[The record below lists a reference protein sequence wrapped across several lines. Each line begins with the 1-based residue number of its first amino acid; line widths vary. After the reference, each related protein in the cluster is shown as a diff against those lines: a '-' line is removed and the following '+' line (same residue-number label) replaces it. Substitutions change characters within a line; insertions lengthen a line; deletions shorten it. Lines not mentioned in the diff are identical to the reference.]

1 MDYKTLTI
9 ETKDHVCLLTLDR
22 PPVNAVSM
30 ELRVEFES
38 ALNEIEN
45 NKDAW
50 VLVITGS
57 GDKAFSAGMD
67 LKDIANIKKGPN
79 GSDLWAEVDRFPRPV
94 IAAINGFAFGG
105 GCELA
110 MACHFRFMTDS
121 PAAKIGLTELNLG
134 IIPGWGGT
142 QRMTRLVGRSKAM
155 DLIFFS
161 RRLTA
166 IEAKEIGL
174 IDRVCKS
181 SELMKEVMDFATEL
195 SKRPPIAVSCV
206 LKSIAA
212 GIDNGIDEGLK
223 VEKEGSA
230 IVAQSEDAKEGV
242 TAFLQKRDP
251 EFKGL

>member
-1 MDYKTLTI
+1 MDYKTITI
-9 ETKDHVCLLTLDR
+9 ETKDHVCLLTINRL
-22 PPVNAVSM
+22 PVNAVNM
-30 ELRVEFES
+30 ELRVDFDN

-45 NKDAW
+45 DKDIR

-57 GDKAFSAGMD
+57 GDRAFSAGWD
-67 LKDIANIKKGPN
+67 LKDIANAKKGPDA
-79 GSDLWAEVDRFPRPV
+79 SDMWTRIDRFPKPV

-121 PAAKIGLTELNLG
+121 AGAKIGLTELNLG

-155 DLIFFS
+155 DMMFFS

-166 IEAKEIGL
+166 LEAKEIGL

-181 SELMKEVMDFATEL
+181 NELMNEVMDFATEL
-195 SKRPPIAVSCV
+195 STRPPIAVSCV
-206 LKSIAA
+206 LKCITT
-212 GIDNGIDEGLK
+212 GMDKGIDEGLK
-223 VEKEGSA
+223 AEKESTE
-230 IVAQSEDAKEGV
+230 IVSQSEDAKEGV
-242 TAFLQKRDP
+242 TAFLQKREP
-251 EFKGL
+251 EFKGN